1 MVSHGGFI
9 AYYRVSTSKQGK
21 SGLGIE
27 AQRQAVATYLN
38 GGNWRIIAEF
48 TEIES
53 GRRSD
58 RPALEKALAAAR
70 VRQVP
75 LVVAK
80 GDRITRSVAF
90 LSRLLEAALRPTF
103 LSQFPVSQFAQL
115 LARCAEE

>member
-9 AYYRVSTSKQGK
+9 AYYRVSTGKQAK

-53 GRRSD
+53 GKRND
-58 RPALEKALAAAR
+58 RPQLAAAIATAKKAKSLSGEFMADYR
-70 VRQVP
+70 V
-75 LVVAK
+75 
-80 GDRITRSVAF
+80 F
-90 LSRLLEAALRPTF
+90 
-103 LSQFPVSQFAQL
+103 
-115 LARCAEE
+115 